1 VRGCGY
7 CFIYTTYYAP
17 ELPLFLV
24 GFSLHITERPD
35 HTMQIF
41 LSAFDTTLAAF
52 RFALLGIV
60 VALAAVCAVDWMVR
74 TRRLSPFGAV
84 ARFMRNSID
93 PLLKPVERRVA
104 RAGGLPSSAPWWALA
119 AVVLAGIVLLSLLE
133 FLRSQIGFVY
143 ESLTG
148 GAGGIARL
156 LITWV
161 FAVVQ
166 LALIV
171 RVLHSWI
178 PFRPGAWWWR
188 WSFKIT
194 EPILKPLRKVIPLI
208 GMIDITPI
216 VAWFLLSLMQGI
228 LVRGI

>member
-1 VRGCGY
+1 M
-7 CFIYTTYYAP
+7 YTTYYARQ
-17 ELPLFLV
+17 LPLFLV
-24 GFSLHITERPD
+24 FPVTHLIERPY

-41 LSAFDTTLAAF
+41 LDAFDSTLAIF
-52 RFALLGIV
+52 RLALFGI
-60 VALAAVCAVDWMVR
+60 AAVLAVLCTVDWMVR

-104 RAGGLPSSAPWWALA
+104 RAGGLPSNAPWWALA
-119 AVVLAGIVLLSLLE
+119 TVVLAGIVLLSLLE
-133 FLRSQIGFVY
+133 FLRSQIGFLY
-143 ESLTG
+143 GSLTSG
-148 GAGGIARL
+148 PGGIARL
-156 LITWV
+156 VITWV
-161 FAVVQ
+161 FALVQ

-194 EPILKPLRKVIPLI
+194 EPILAPLRKVIPLI
-208 GMIDITPI
+208 GMFDITPI
-216 VAWFLLSLMQGI
+216 IAWVALGWLQVF
-228 LVRGI
+228 LVRLV